1 MVVAIAETDMLK
13 ADISFGCREDHRVCC
28 IRHFFLFVQQ
38 LKYPFRCGDSAL
50 QGVYRV
56 GNLCNRLRS
65 LIDILDKR
73 LNITNRDSS
82 PDDGHSPANRYCH
95 IAELTYQTDDRAD
108 HVIHE
113 HGLFAGAEQVFVEH
127 LGVIHRCLFQ
137 IKCLAYKVP
146 GEILLNAAVQ
156 PPEGL

>member
-113 HGLFAGAEQVFVEH
+113 HGL
-127 LGVIHRCLFQ
+127 L
-137 IKCLAYKVP
+137 LARNRFSLSTLV
-146 GEILLNAAVQ
+146 LSTAVCSRLNALLTRFPVKFSSMLLFSRPRAS
-156 PPEGL
+156 